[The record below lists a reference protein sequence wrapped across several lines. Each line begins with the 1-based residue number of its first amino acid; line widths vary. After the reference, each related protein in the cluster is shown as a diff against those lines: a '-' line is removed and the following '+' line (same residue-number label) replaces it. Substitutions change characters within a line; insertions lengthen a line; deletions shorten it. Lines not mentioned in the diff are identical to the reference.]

1 MKTSRRNFL
10 GMIGAALAV
19 VFVPKPK
26 DVEVEPSVTIYD
38 MLDDFNET
46 ITANADAPKGDP
58 VDTEVEKPD
67 FLDLLEDVYNHVR
80 DKKELTAAITPYRI
94 QGRRRQRARHTGF
107 EPPLEKCPNC
117 GGDEWEYGGEAGF
130 VRCASCL
137 EWHPGRRYP
146 YDATKEWA
154 WLPGIIDPGTTVYFS
169 HDNGDTWEHVGE
181 IA

>member
-1 MKTSRRNFL
+1 MKTSRRDFIK
-10 GMIGAALAV
+10 MFGAALAA

-26 DVEVEPSVTIYD
+26 GVEVVE
-38 MLDDFNET
+38 DDDLY
-46 ITANADAPKGDP
+46 AN
-58 VDTEVEKPD
+58 
-67 FLDLLEDVYNHVR
+67 
-80 DKKELTAAITPYRI
+80 
-94 QGRRRQRARHTGF
+94 F
-107 EPPLEKCPNC
+107 EPPLEKCPKC
-117 GGDEWEYGGEAGF
+117 GGDKWECLGEAGF